1 MLVDVSMRIDL
12 VQRVESIEQFC
23 LFDSTYKFIKGIDK
37 VQSLLNG
44 IVVENWSKN
53 K

>member
-12 VQRVESIEQFC
+12 VQRVESIEQLC
-23 LFDSTYKFIKGIDK
+23 LFDSTDKFIKGIYQ

-44 IVVENWSKN
+44 IVVEN
-53 K
+53 